1 VIDPSHSSWI
11 LGGMFK
17 EASRLNAGF
26 QNNFVEVSNLKNRK
40 TLVSLI
46 KIALLTAKKSPLLF
60 TSVTPLQNFNKL
72 NPYKTNLKALFY
84 THNNR
89 KLLQSTI
96 NLLNKVD
103 IIFCM
108 NSKEKTELAEY
119 GVRTPI
125 HNITGAIDPNRFSTP
140 ALPGSLISWVG
151 TATMRKNPHIFLD
164 FVKSNP
170 QLKFRLLGKNW
181 RSSSFFEAAH
191 KLKNLEYKEITGAL
205 TSKDFNECSHYLCL
219 SSLEGGPMPL
229 LEAVAAGLIPISTN
243 VGFAPELL
251 AEFGY
256 KKQLI
261 GFPIK
266 FEEIILKYSQT
277 YTTDHIIKARDLAKN
292 YSLNRF
298 SNYIQSEIK
307 ILGGDV
313 KYKK

>member
-1 VIDPSHSSWI
+1 MGW
-11 LGGMFK
+11 
-17 EASRLNAGF
+17 
-26 QNNFVEVSNLKNRK
+26 
-40 TLVSLI
+40 
-46 KIALLTAKKSPLLF
+46 
-60 TSVTPLQNFNKL
+60 
-72 NPYKTNLKALFY
+72 Y
-84 THNNR
+84 
-89 KLLQSTI
+89 
-96 NLLNKVD
+96 
-103 IIFCM
+103 
-108 NSKEKTELAEY
+108 
-119 GVRTPI
+119 
-125 HNITGAIDPNRFSTP
+125 
-140 ALPGSLISWVG
+140 
-151 TATMRKNPHIFLD
+151 ATMRKNPHIFLD

-219 SSLEGGPMPL
+219 SNLEGGPMPL

-307 ILGGDV
+307 TLGGDI